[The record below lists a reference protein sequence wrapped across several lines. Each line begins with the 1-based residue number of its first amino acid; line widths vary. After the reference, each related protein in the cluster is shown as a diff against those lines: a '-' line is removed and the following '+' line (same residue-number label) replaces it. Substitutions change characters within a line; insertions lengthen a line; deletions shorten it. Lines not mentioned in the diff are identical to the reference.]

1 MSCNYADGLSPYH
14 DKGKLGL
21 AEKFDSNDE
30 VKEKILQL
38 ASWISAAK
46 HVVVHT
52 GAGISTSAGI
62 PDFRGPN
69 GVWTLEAKGEKPNI
83 NISFND
89 AVPTKTH
96 MALVALVKAGKVHFV
111 VSQNIDGLH
120 LRSNLKRANLAEL
133 HGNMFIEQC
142 NQCNSQFIRNSATP
156 TVGQKCLGTNCPS
169 TRLNGRPC
177 RGRLHDTLLDWEH
190 NLPEKDLALS
200 DFHSC
205 VADLSICLGTTLQ
218 IVPSGNLPLH
228 TKKHGECG
236 RVVIC
241 NLQPTKHDKKADLI
255 IRTYVDD
262 VMVGVCKQLGISI
275 PEYSISEDPTKQNG
289 PPKSWTIPSE
299 EVKRMRKV
307 YEDTCCKGSKRT
319 KDGKSKDQETKRRGN
334 FKANKLRKVEKDGAS
349 SKSEIVPKEE
359 IVNDDKEMKSEQQE
373 TKIKSEDQ
381 SDEEEQLPQQ
391 EDNDKSL
398 KQKLKV
404 EDIENLLKDKIDSSE
419 ADHIIAKKS

>member
-1 MSCNYADGLSPYH
+1 MSCNYAEGLSPYH

-21 AEKFDSNDE
+21 AEKFDSREE
-30 VKEKILQL
+30 VNAKIQKL
-38 ASWISAAK
+38 AKWISESK

-62 PDFRGPN
+62 PDFRGPK

-83 NISFND
+83 NVSFND

-120 LRSNLKRANLAEL
+120 LRSSLPRINLAEL

-142 NQCNSQFIRNSATP
+142 NQCDSQYIRKSATT
-156 TVGQKCLGTNCPS
+156 TVGQKCLGTNCPNI
-169 TRLNGRPC
+169 RLNGRPC
-177 RGRLHDTLLDWEH
+177 RGRMHDTILDWEH

-255 IRTYVDD
+255 INTYVDE
-262 VMVGVCKQLGISI
+262 VMEGVCKHLGVLI
-275 PEYSISEDPTKQNG
+275 PEYTASLDPSKQSG
-289 PPKSWTIPSE
+289 PPVPWTILQS

-307 YEDTCCKGSKRT
+307 YEDLCCKGSKRGKKNTSENKGRGDYKST
-319 KDGKSKDQETKRRGN
+319 KLKKPEENDKSNKVVDGTNVDVKSED
-334 FKANKLRKVEKDGAS
+334 KLLPKTDTNMSTEEYQKIDVDGSPSKKIKVEKDEDS
-349 SKSEIVPKEE
+349 PVKDEIE
-359 IVNDDKEMKSEQQE
+359 
-373 TKIKSEDQ
+373 
-381 SDEEEQLPQQ
+381 
-391 EDNDKSL
+391 
-398 KQKLKV
+398 
-404 EDIENLLKDKIDSSE
+404 
-419 ADHIIAKKS
+419 

>member
-1 MSCNYADGLSPYH
+1 MSCNYAEGLSPYH

-21 AEKFDSNDE
+21 AEKFDSKDD
-30 VKEKILQL
+30 VKEKILKL
-38 ASWISAAK
+38 ASWISASK

-62 PDFRGPN
+62 PDFRGPK

-120 LRSNLKRANLAEL
+120 LRSNLQRANLAEL

-142 NQCNSQFIRNSATP
+142 NKCDSQFVRNSATT

-177 RGRLHDTLLDWEH
+177 RGRLHDTILDWEH

-275 PEYSISEDPTKQNG
+275 PEYSASEDPTKQIG
-289 PPKSWTIPSE
+289 PPKSWTISSA

-307 YEDTCCKGSKRT
+307 YEDACCKGSKRT
-319 KDGKSKDQETKRRGN
+319 KDGKSKNGKTKERGN
-334 FKANKLRKVEKDGAS
+334 FRSKKLQKSEKDGALES
-349 SKSEIVPKEE
+349 QDIVAKEE
-359 IVNDDKEMKSEQQE
+359 IVHEVKEIKSEQQE
-373 TKIKSEDQ
+373 FRIKSENQ
-381 SDEEEQLPQQ
+381 SEESETFHQTEDESAPT
-391 EDNDKSL
+391 K
-398 KQKLKV
+398 KPKV
-404 EDIENLLKDKIDSSE
+404 EDNQDELKGEVDSSSE
-419 ADHIIAKKS
+419 AEEALPEKS